1 MPTMLHDLL
10 TSEARC
16 DGPFQSQAVTG
27 ISADSR
33 TVKPGFL
40 FAAVPGTKGDG
51 LAYLPQAVAQGAV
64 AVLAQA
70 KPSGPLPGHVAF
82 IYVPDVR
89 RALALAAAKF
99 YPRQPATIAAVTGTS
114 GKTSVA
120 AFTRQIWTKLGH
132 AAASIGTVG
141 VVSPAG
147 EHYGSLTTPDPV
159 ELHRI
164 VDGLAGEG
172 ISHLAIEASSHG
184 LDQHRL
190 DGLRVGIAS
199 FTNISRD
206 HLDYHGTPEAYL
218 KAKLILFRDLVARD
232 GAAVIAVDHAFATD
246 VVDAA
251 RERGLRVIPV
261 GRQADDRSGIRL
273 AASAI
278 DGFSQVLTIAHDG
291 AEYRVQLPLVGA
303 FQVENALVAAGQA
316 IAGGGD
322 PAAVFAA
329 LEGLS
334 GAKGRLELV
343 GRKSGAPVFV
353 DYAHKPDALANALD
367 ALRPYVG
374 RRLVVVFGAGG
385 DRDAGKRP
393 IMGAIAAEKA
403 DRVIVTDDNPR
414 SEEPA
419 AIRAAIL
426 KAAPGAREIGDRHE
440 AIRQAIADLEGG
452 DVLVI
457 AGKGH
462 ETGQII
468 GQKTVPFSDHEA
480 VRDALEAKGQTGGQ
494 S

>member
-10 TSEARC
+10 TTEARC
-16 DGPFQSQAVTG
+16 DGPFQSLAVTG

-40 FAAVPGTKGDG
+40 FAAVPGTKSDG
-51 LAYLPQAVAQGAV
+51 LAYLPQAIAHGAV

-70 KPSGPLPGHVAF
+70 KPVAPLPNHVAF
-82 IYVPDVR
+82 VCVPDVR

-99 YPRQPATIAAVTGTS
+99 YPRQPSTIAAVTGTS

-120 AFTRQIWTKLGH
+120 AFTRQIWAKLGH

-141 VVSPAG
+141 VVTPTA
-147 EHYGSLTTPDPV
+147 EQYGALTTPDPV
-159 ELHRI
+159 ELHRV
-164 VDGLAGEG
+164 VDRLAGEG

-190 DGLRVGIAS
+190 DGLRVTIAS

-218 KAKLILFRDLVARD
+218 KAKLILFKELVARD
-232 GAAVIAVDHAFATD
+232 GAAVVAVDHAFATD

-251 RERGLRVIPV
+251 RERGLRIIDV
-261 GRQADDRSGIRL
+261 GRQAKDRTGTGIRL
-273 AASAI
+273 VASAI
-278 DGFSQVLTIAHDG
+278 DGFTQVLTLAHDG
-291 AEYRVQLPLVGA
+291 AEYRVRLPLVGA
-303 FQVENALVAAGQA
+303 FQVENALVAAGQT
-316 IAGGGD
+316 IASGGD

-329 LEGLS
+329 LEELA
-334 GAKGRLELV
+334 GAKGRLELI
-343 GRKSGAPVFV
+343 GHKSGAPVFV

-385 DRDAGKRP
+385 DRDVGKRP
-393 IMGAIAAEKA
+393 IMGAIAAERA

-426 KAAPGAREIGDRHE
+426 KAAPGAEEIGDRHE
-440 AIRQAIADLEGG
+440 AIRRAIADLEAG

-468 GQKTVPFSDHEA
+468 GQRIVPFSDHEA
-480 VRDALEAKGQTGGQ
+480 VREALEAGGQ